1 MGAFSRV
8 QQEKRKAA
16 VSDEEIL
23 EQCDGTDW
31 SMSMALEMEEEMKQS
46 GSLWTIE
53 DTYLYLY
60 GWCAYYDEPWKA
72 MAYGNIASPLY
83 RGGDFW
89 RQWKHEHWAG
99 CEGMRERA
107 LKDPYVCSYLRR
119 YGLLPIGG
127 VEV

>member
-60 GWCAYYDEPWKA
+60 GWCAYYDEPARLIEEKTQRIQLIRN
-72 MAYGNIASPLY
+72 M
-83 RGGDFW
+83 
-89 RQWKHEHWAG
+89 
-99 CEGMRERA
+99 
-107 LKDPYVCSYLRR
+107 
-119 YGLLPIGG
+119 
-127 VEV
+127 